1 MPSLKDE
8 FDERGFVRIDGAF
21 SRTQAEAALE
31 LLWRDTG
38 LDRDDPSSWT
48 KPVVRLGMYP
58 QLSGLANTPK
68 LHAAFDELVG
78 AGRWLPT
85 RAVGT
90 VVARFPSDQPPG
102 DDGWHIDASF
112 PGKDPNDY
120 FQWRINSQSR
130 GRLLLMLFLFTDV
143 GVDDGPT
150 RIRVGSHRTIEA
162 LLKPHG
168 EDGLSF
174 MEVAQRIDV
183 TKDAPEALAVGD
195 AGTVYLCHPFL
206 AHAGQAHHGKTPRF
220 LAQPPLF
227 PKP

>member
-21 SRTQAEAALE
+21 SREQAEAALD
-31 LLWRDTG
+31 LFWRDSG
-38 LDRDDPSSWT
+38 VKRDDPTTWT
-48 KPVVRLGMYP
+48 KPVIRLGMYP
-58 QLSGLANTPK
+58 QVADVANTPK

-112 PGKDPNDY
+112 PGGDPNNY
-120 FQWRINSQSR
+120 FEWRINSESR

-143 GVDDGPT
+143 TADDAPT
-150 RIRVGSHRTIEA
+150 RIRVGSHRTIEE

-168 EDGLSF
+168 DEGLSF

-183 TKDAPEALAVGD
+183 TKDAPEALAIGD

-220 LAQPPLF
+220 IAQPPLF
-227 PKP
+227 PKV